1 MKVKPEM
8 NENGIKIVT
17 IDSII
22 AKFTFNL
29 VKKID
34 FELLQ

>member
-1 MKVKPEM
+1 M

-17 IDSII
+17 IDLII
-22 AKFTFNL
+22 GKFVFML

-34 FELLQ
+34 EGLFK